1 MLKKVYKKFESI
13 LLTLFSLGSV
23 ELHSLHILLNFF
35 KRNIKNY
42 FEFSIREKKKIKC
55 QVVENLGKFI
65 ENFRDL
71 SKTTNF

>member
-35 KRNIKNY
+35 ERNKKNILN
-42 FEFSIREKKKIKC
+42 FQSEKERKLNAKSSKIW
-55 QVVENLGKFI
+55 ENL
-65 ENFRDL
+65 
-71 SKTTNF
+71 

>member
-1 MLKKVYKKFESI
+1 MLKKVYKKFES
-13 LLTLFSLGSV
+13 LFSLGSV
-23 ELHSLHILLNFF
+23 ELHSLHIFLNFF
-35 KRNIKNY
+35 KRNKKNY

-65 ENFRDL
+65 ENIRDL